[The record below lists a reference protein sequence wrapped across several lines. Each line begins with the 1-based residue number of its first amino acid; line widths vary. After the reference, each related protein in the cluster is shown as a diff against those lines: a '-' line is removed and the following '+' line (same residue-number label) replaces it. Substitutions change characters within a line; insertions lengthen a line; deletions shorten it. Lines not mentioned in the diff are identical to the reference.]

1 MRKRN
6 KMKSISNTFRN
17 LKKTWSF
24 VKEEKRKLIICIVLS
39 GLLSLIGAITPLV
52 SARLLLNLTEG
63 LLDKL
68 FRIALF
74 LFIIEN
80 TRNIIH
86 FMYKIIFNKYM
97 MNVVSILQY
106 NIAKETLKLE
116 TFELDK
122 KSSGVFI
129 DRLNNDSREIID
141 IFSSLG
147 EALIDV
153 LTNIGILMA
162 VFLVNKIVFFYFLI
176 TMIIIS
182 LLEKIRMKKF
192 FEIDKKRRKM
202 QEKNTG
208 LVSELVRGIRD
219 IKVLNAEENFL
230 NIAKEKLEAVN
241 NERYKMQKLRHR
253 YILIIDT
260 IKDLSNLLFIVLGIY
275 LVNINNLDPANFVIL
290 YMYKDKIRGFLNHV
304 VTMVELL
311 KEFNVSCDRVFEII
325 ENEKFSKEKFG
336 NKKIKKI
343 KGNFEFKNVSFSYKE
358 KYPVLKNINF
368 KIPCNKT
375 TSFVGKTGSGKTTIF
390 SLMNKLYTINE
401 GEILLDGVN
410 INDLDK
416 NSIRDNI
423 SVITQNPYI
432 FNMSIKDNLKIAKE
446 NMTDEEM
453 VKVAKIACLHDFVMK
468 LPEKYDTVIGEGG
481 HSLSGGERQRL
492 AIARALLKQSGII
505 LFDEA
510 TSALDNETQEEI
522 QKAIHN
528 MKGKYTVLIIAH
540 RLSTV
545 IDSDQILLIN
555 DGKIID
561 SGTHFELLNT
571 SKIYKKLYEKELS

>member
-39 GLLSLIGAITPLV
+39 GLLSLIGAITPLI

-492 AIARALLKQSGII
+492 AIARTLLKQSGII

>member
-545 IDSDQILLIN
+545 IDSDQILLVN

>member
-162 VFLVNKIVFFYFLI
+162 VFLGNKIVFFYFLI

-290 YMYKDKIRGFLNHV
+290 YMYKDKIRGFLKHV

-423 SVITQNPYI
+423 SVITQTPYI

>member
-147 EALIDV
+147 ETLIDV

>member
-147 EALIDV
+147 ETLIDV

-230 NIAKEKLEAVN
+230 NIAKEKLETVN

-545 IDSDQILLIN
+545 IDSDQILLVN